1 MGVGRT
7 GDRAGAS
14 LLVGEPLDVE
24 GYPHA
29 LPELD
34 LEQVHVYVRHGER
47 TPVRTRMAD
56 PPASIPEHWQMCS
69 VARRF
74 SEAVNSTTTTLGE
87 PHPVGMWFKRGKEM
101 RDGRTVAN
109 LCLLGD
115 LTDLGKESTYNFGV
129 ALRRLYVDKLGF
141 LPRTLQNENQAY
153 FRSTNVSRTVE
164 SLEHIVHGL
173 YPQPHCA
180 TGVIPSIL
188 VRNRVDENIV
198 SNILSCPL
206 LGLLEL
212 RFAEAAAARWNSRLQ
227 TLDGR
232 LSKYLNGKPIRVDG
246 SPRASGILDTVR
258 SAAAHGIKVPDEFRD
273 PEVINL
279 IESAVTDE
287 WFTIKTEKGRRLG
300 MGRLLADVSTRMQTK
315 IEQGD
320 KDPLKILVF
329 TTHDSTLAALCST
342 FDAFDE
348 KWPPFTSSVTFELFK
363 KRQGGGSR
371 LQPLLGGLWNAHS
384 KVEHYVRMRY
394 KNKNM
399 ILPMCAK
406 EGDHLPGS
414 PEFCTLS
421 VFQRRVRELTPSNW
435 SAECA
440 RETTSS

>member
-1 MGVGRT
+1 MGVERT

-24 GYPHA
+24 GYPQA

-87 PHPVGMWFKRGKEM
+87 PHPDGMWFKRGTEM

-109 LCLLGD
+109 LCIYAFLGTLESLLND
-115 LTDLGKESTYNFGV
+115 LQSTYNFGV

-141 LPRTLQNENQAY
+141 LPRTLQNENQVY
-153 FRSTNVSRTVE
+153 FRSTNVSRTIE

-173 YPQPHCA
+173 YPQTHCA

-232 LSKYLNGKPIRVDG
+232 LSKYLNGRPIRVDG

-273 PEVINL
+273 PEVIDL
-279 IESAVTDE
+279 IVCPKLS
-287 WFTIKTEKGRRLG
+287 IKTEKGRRLG

-320 KDPLKILVF
+320 KDPLKVLVF

-348 KWPPFTSSVTFELFK
+348 KYGHFPP
-363 KRQGGGSR
+363 
-371 LQPLLGGLWNAHS
+371 
-384 KVEHYVRMRY
+384 
-394 KNKNM
+394 
-399 ILPMCAK
+399 I
-406 EGDHLPGS
+406 
-414 PEFCTLS
+414 
-421 VFQRRVRELTPSNW
+421 
-435 SAECA
+435 
-440 RETTSS
+440 